1 MNRATLRRDVA
12 STARRLAAEGLLIGS
27 AGNVSARCGDVIAVT
42 ATGVT
47 LAECDVDDV
56 TEVDRFGEVMA
67 GTRAPTSELGLHL
80 GVYETFDTAAVVH
93 THAPFSTAVACLDG
107 LAVLPVLHYQQLVL
121 GGDIPIVPYAPFGSD
136 ELAAGVVEALR
147 GRQATLMANHGS
159 VAVGTDLEAALQN
172 VMLLEWLAELY
183 QRTRS
188 MGRPRALTPD
198 QQSAT
203 IIQAVALQY
212 GTRKDGP

>member
-27 AGNVSARCGDVIAVT
+27 AGNVSARCGDIIAVT
-42 ATGVT
+42 ATGVIMS
-47 LAECDVDDV
+47 ECDVDDV

-121 GGDIPIVPYAPFGSD
+121 GGDIAIVPYAPFGSAD
-136 ELAAGVVEALR
+136 LAAGVVEALR

-172 VMLLEWLAELY
+172 ALLLEWLAALY

-188 MGRPRALTPD
+188 MGPPRALTPD

-212 GTRKDGP
+212 GARKDVP